1 MLLAVFAAVS
11 LAISGGICWFS
22 GSFTSLAW
30 LWVLPLGFLGSLL
43 ALVVLTF
50 LLLWAA
56 CAVVD
61 LNKPQEK
68 DSAFY
73 RALSVA
79 VASAVMP
86 LLQMRVKAS
95 GLEQVPGDG
104 RFLLVCNHLS
114 DLDPV
119 VLLYYFRRHKISFIS
134 KRENSGMFL
143 VGKLM
148 HKMRCQLINREND
161 REALKTILSCIRLI
175 QEDECSIAVFPEG
188 YTSLDGLLHEFRGG
202 VFKIAQKAN
211 VPIVVCTLQ
220 NTQYAFGNA
229 RRLKPTTVHLHMLGV
244 IPAQELKGVTAIDVS
259 RRVYQMMAED
269 LGPDLVR
276 QNSENT

>member
-1 MLLAVFAAVS
+1 MLLAVFALVS
-11 LAISGGICWFS
+11 LGISGGICWFT
-22 GSFTSLAW
+22 GSFASLAW
-30 LWVLPLGFLGSLL
+30 LWVLPLGFLGCLL
-43 ALVVLTF
+43 ALAGLTF
-50 LLLWAA
+50 LLLWGA

-73 RALSVA
+73 RGLALVVISG
-79 VASAVMP
+79 VMP
-86 LLQMRVKAS
+86 LLRMRVKTT
-95 GLEQVPGDG
+95 GMENVPADG

-119 VLLYYFRRHKISFIS
+119 TLLYFFRQHRLSFIS
-134 KRENSGMFL
+134 KWENSGMFL

-175 QEDECSIAVFPEG
+175 KEDECSIAVFPEG
-188 YTSLDGLLHEFRGG
+188 YTSVDGLLHEFRGG

-211 VPIVVCTLQ
+211 VPIVVCTLR
-220 NTQYAFGNA
+220 NTQYVFGNA
-229 RRLKPTTVHLHMLGV
+229 KRLKPTTVHLHMLGV
-244 IPAQELKGVTAIDVS
+244 IPPEELKGVTAIDVS
-259 RRVYQMMAED
+259 HRVYRMMAED
-269 LGPDLVR
+269 LGPDLVK